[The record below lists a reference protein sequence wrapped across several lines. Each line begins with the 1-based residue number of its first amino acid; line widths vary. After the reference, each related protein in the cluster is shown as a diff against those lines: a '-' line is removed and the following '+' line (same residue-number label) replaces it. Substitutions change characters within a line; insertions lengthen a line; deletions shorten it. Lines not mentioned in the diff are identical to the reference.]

1 MTAAA
6 GDPAEKDQSMDDIL
20 ASIRR
25 IMLDEQARLQDSPA
39 PAAYATERLPARHE
53 DPVLILDSSMVVED
67 HPAPELATS
76 PAEQTVL
83 MLPAEAVDAPPHPVH
98 AESTPDARDAIV
110 TETAP
115 SVAAAAVVPP
125 AQEPG
130 SSAHTIVLG
139 STAPVAVTAEPVVQ
153 QPLLSPQAIEAL
165 MAPAA
170 AAAAAASVEALLR
183 QLSEERIA
191 ALQPAA
197 PPSPT
202 IEEVVRAELRPF
214 LKAWLDEHLPAM
226 VERLVR
232 VEITRLI
239 GRSGF

>member
-1 MTAAA
+1 
-6 GDPAEKDQSMDDIL
+6 
-20 ASIRR
+20 
-25 IMLDEQARLQDSPA
+25 
-39 PAAYATERLPARHE
+39 
-53 DPVLILDSSMVVED
+53 
-67 HPAPELATS
+67 
-76 PAEQTVL
+76 
-83 MLPAEAVDAPPHPVH
+83 
-98 AESTPDARDAIV
+98 
-110 TETAP
+110 
-115 SVAAAAVVPP
+115 
-125 AQEPG
+125 
-130 SSAHTIVLG
+130 LG